1 MSDYISKMTQYFG
14 GIKNRTNDQGT
25 REGKKVISNFVG
37 SKRILVRPVAAVHAA
52 RFAISSINVSP
63 LIPERMECDYFVT
76 GEKAQ
81 QLVEA
86 GEVFLLKD
94 LHGKIIEEQNNE

>member
-1 MSDYISKMTQYFG
+1 MSDYISKITQYFG
-14 GIKNRTNDQGT
+14 GIKNRASDQDRT
-25 REGKKVISNFVG
+25 RGSNITG
-37 SKRILVRPVAAVHAA
+37 SKRVLVRPVAAVHAA
-52 RFAISSINVSP
+52 RFAISSTNVSP
-63 LIPERMECDYFVT
+63 VIPERMECDYFVT

-94 LHGKIIEEQNNE
+94 KHGRVIEEVEEQQ